1 MGKMLTIHKQHAPP
15 SVPCTYVRSLAWQP
29 ALGISVLGRWRQEDP
44 WGLLANEP
52 FLISQEHCL
61 QNQGATPD
69 GALWPSHTSTH
80 KCTNIPKHRHMP
92 THAHTRIYVN
102 K

>member
-44 WGLLANEP
+44 WGLLAN
-52 FLISQEHCL
+52 
-61 QNQGATPD
+61 
-69 GALWPSHTSTH
+69 
-80 KCTNIPKHRHMP
+80 
-92 THAHTRIYVN
+92 
-102 K
+102 